1 MLQRRRTQADILMGL
16 SMIFYGVS
24 FPMTKTALRLFG
36 PITIV
41 TARLFISALVLMTV
55 NVMRS
60 GNGGLPKKGDWPIFI
75 LIALFQPLGYFLFE
89 TFGLQYVSASIAS
102 ILIATIPVFTPV
114 VSRFGVSERLTV
126 YNLAGLFISFL
137 GVVILVTAAGTGGD
151 TAGPGGVLLMFGAV
165 FSAVFYTILVKR
177 LPNGYS
183 PLTITA
189 VRNSLGLIMFIPLFF
204 VFEYDPTSLGSVLQ
218 RPGGPEAVM
227 SIVFLAIFASSLA
240 FIFMNHGIRVIGP
253 SRANGLVNLI
263 PVITAVVSLLFFGER
278 FTLQKALGMAVVFAG
293 VMLSQHPAEK

>member
-1 MLQRRRTQADILMGL
+1 MLKRRRTLADMLMVL
-16 SMIFYGVS
+16 SMIFYGAS

-55 NVMRS
+55 NVTRS

-114 VSRFGVSERLTV
+114 ISRFGVKERLTI

-189 VRNSLGLIMFIPLFF
+189 VQNSLGLIMFIPLFF
-204 VFEYDPTSLGSVLQ
+204 VFEYDPTSFGSVLQ

-253 SRANGLVNLI
+253 SRANGFVNLI

-278 FTLQKALGMAVVFAG
+278 FTLQKALGMAVVFSG